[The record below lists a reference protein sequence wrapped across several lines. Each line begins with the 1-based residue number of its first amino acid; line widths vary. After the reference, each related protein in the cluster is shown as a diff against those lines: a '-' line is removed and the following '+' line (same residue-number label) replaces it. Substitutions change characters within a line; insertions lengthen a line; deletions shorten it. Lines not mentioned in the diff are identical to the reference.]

1 MIKKIKAYRIR
12 HKQTGLYYRP
22 GSGDNLN
29 EEGKLYFKKRPSL
42 NMINFIQMSYKQ
54 IKELEE
60 KGIKVRYT
68 DDHKPSWMTT
78 STFLYFDSNDLEV
91 EEYDC
96 EIKLTKTL

>member
-1 MIKKIKAYRIR
+1 MVKHLKAYKIR

-22 GSGDNLN
+22 GSGNSLN

-42 NMINFIQMSYKQ
+42 NMICFIQMSYKQ

-60 KGIKVRYT
+60 KGIKVCYT
-68 DDHKPSWMTT
+68 DEHKPSWMTT
-78 STFLYFDSNDLEV
+78 STFLSFDANDLEI

-96 EIKLTKTL
+96 EIKLTKIN